1 MAELT
6 GKTIAELPTAT
17 ELNNGDYFV
26 IYQNAATKKVAKEI
40 VLPDTGWVK
49 HPDVNFAQYRKVG
62 NIVFL
67 KIVSNND
74 VPLLP
79 EGQALCYMPVGFR
92 PTAQTDLA
100 LTNAGGTSA
109 VFMRIDPDG
118 LVSGF
123 GSPATTY
130 CSGIGCYPV

>member
-17 ELNNGDYFV
+17 SFNNGDYFV
-26 IYQNAATKKVAKEI
+26 ISQNGSTKKVAKET
-40 VLPDTGWVK
+40 VQPDTGWLQ
-49 HPDVNFAQYRKVG
+49 HPDVTFAQYRKVG

-74 VPLLP
+74 IPLLP
-79 EGQALCYMPVGFR
+79 AGQPLFYMPAGFR
-92 PTAQTDLA
+92 PAAQTDLA
-100 LTNAGGTSA
+100 WTNAGGTSA
-109 VFMRIDPDG
+109 VFIRVDPDG

-123 GSPATTY
+123 GNPTTTY

>member
-17 ELNNGDYFV
+17 GLNNGDYFA
-26 IYQNAATKKVAKEI
+26 ISQNGSTKKVAKET
-40 VLPDTGWVK
+40 VMPDTGWVP
-49 HPDVNFAQYRKVG
+49 HPDVTFAQYRKVG

-74 VPLLP
+74 VSLLP
-79 EGQALCYMPVGFR
+79 SGQPLCYMPVGLR
-92 PTAQTDLA
+92 PSAQTDLA
-100 LTNAGGTSA
+100 WTNASGTSA
-109 VFMRIDPDG
+109 VFIRVDPDG

-123 GSPATTY
+123 GNPTTTY